1 MRQVSTFPSGLCVVV
16 FLNTL
21 RFIEKH
27 LGTGSRKA
35 LTLGSSI
42 LNKTSAPTAVV
53 SRFREEI

>member
-1 MRQVSTFPSGLCVVV
+1 MSTFPSGLCVVV

-27 LGTGSRKA
+27 LGTISRKA
-35 LTLGSSI
+35 LTLGGSI